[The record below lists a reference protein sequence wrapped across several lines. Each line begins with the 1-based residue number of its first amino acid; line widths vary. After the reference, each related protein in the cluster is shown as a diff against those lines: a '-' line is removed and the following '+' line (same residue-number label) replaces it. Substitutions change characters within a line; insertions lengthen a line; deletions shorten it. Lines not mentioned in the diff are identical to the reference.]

1 MYVWPCSPV
10 LAQYIW
16 YNRVSVKGKTVLE
29 VCVLIHL
36 CIDAFQVYNVNL
48 FSDVM
53 VSVLSSSVVDRGS
66 QPRLGQT
73 KDYKI
78 GICCFSI
85 QHVALRSTS
94 KTDWL
99 IIRVMCQGGASCLSV
114 VRDSSAVRRL
124 FLFFARAGV
133 PRL

>member
-66 QPRLGQT
+66 QPKLG
-73 KDYKI
+73 
-78 GICCFSI
+78 
-85 QHVALRSTS
+85 
-94 KTDWL
+94 
-99 IIRVMCQGGASCLSV
+99 
-114 VRDSSAVRRL
+114 
-124 FLFFARAGV
+124 
-133 PRL
+133 